1 MLLTVLSLK
10 YAVRHPTFVDI
21 FRLWSHESKSC
32 WLLACSLP
40 WLWAN
45 SSSRLAFL
53 LRRPR
58 SLCSAAAVAA
68 AAAHHPARPADR
80 CDATL
85 VPHCDEL
92 IIWISPLFRCWLR
105 VDNHFIWTF
114 IGPVTVIIVVSCN
127 FCAHAWWFLFSFK
140 EKLWKGRFIDFLS
153 LGASRLAASLSP
165 DQFAWKDSGPIIS
178 DTRTSVSTQLWNPLK
193 SELASGNNL
202 KLFGPSPYIQRI
214 LVCPAIRGRGKK
226 LSQAWRS
233 FAQWENKGDGG
244 GGSEHGSNEWVGQT
258 AITTAHSPAEDHD
271 TSPANPSARTSPS
284 SPFNISCGEMGV
296 HNTHART
303 HARPP
308 AHALRRS
315 RCPLN
320 KQTSTPNDVLT
331 RART

>member
-1 MLLTVLSLK
+1 MLLIVLSLK

-32 WLLACSLP
+32 WLLACGLP

-45 SSSRLAFL
+45 SPSRLAFL

-58 SLCSAAAVAA
+58 NLCSVAA

-85 VPHCDEL
+85 VQHCDEL
-92 IIWISPLFRCWLR
+92 IIRISPLFRCWLR

-140 EKLWKGRFIDFLS
+140 EKLWKGGFIDFLS

-165 DQFAWKDSGPIIS
+165 NQFAWKDSGPIIS

-193 SELASGNNL
+193 SGLASGNNL

-214 LVCPAIRGRGKK
+214 LVCPAIRGRGEIVSGMKVICSVGK
-226 LSQAWRS
+226 QGWWWRG
-233 FAQWENKGDGG
+233 QWTWE
-244 GGSEHGSNEWVGQT
+244 
-258 AITTAHSPAEDHD
+258 
-271 TSPANPSARTSPS
+271 
-284 SPFNISCGEMGV
+284 
-296 HNTHART
+296 
-303 HARPP
+303 
-308 AHALRRS
+308 
-315 RCPLN
+315 
-320 KQTSTPNDVLT
+320 
-331 RART
+331 